1 MDYTSCQVPLSVG
14 FSRQEYWSGLP
25 CPSPDHLPNPG
36 IEPLRHLLRWQAD
49 SLPLSHLGS
58 LLIPTGP
65 VNGDS
70 WVVYHFIL
78 LSWIYYLFSYN
89 LTHKLCWHSF
99 CFVLFCFLLVMSKRC
114 LTLLFFH
121 HEGGWSPFHEAIKG
135 HFIFSTKCLL
145 NSLAHS
151 AFRLFIFFISEFR
164 STLLLMVS
172 AA

>member
-1 MDYTSCQVPLSVG
+1 MPLSR
-14 FSRQEYWSGLP
+14 SSSQPRDRT
-25 CPSPDHLPNPG
+25 SPASP
-36 IEPLRHLLRWQAD
+36 A

-70 WVVYHFIL
+70 WVVCHFIL
-78 LSWIYYLFSYN
+78 LSWIYYLFSYS
-89 LTHKLCWHSF
+89 LTRKLCWHSF
-99 CFVLFCFLLVMSKRC
+99 FVCFLFVCLFGVFFLLVISKRC

-164 STLLLMVS
+164 ISLLLMVS